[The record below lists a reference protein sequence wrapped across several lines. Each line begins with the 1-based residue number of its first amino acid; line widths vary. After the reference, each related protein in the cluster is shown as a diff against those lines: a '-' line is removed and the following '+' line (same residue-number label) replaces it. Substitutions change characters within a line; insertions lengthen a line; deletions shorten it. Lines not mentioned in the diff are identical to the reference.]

1 MSDKKHLKKLDKT
14 KLFLKN
20 IGGLR
25 FFPIIVLD
33 IIVPIL
39 IIINV
44 LHPENI
50 EHNLLITI
58 IYIFPFTSVWFS
70 LFVMKE
76 FIETEGKEIY
86 YMLGKINILNE
97 TFKFFLIVFSN
108 VLLLLIVVCIILPDF
123 VFEIIRISVA
133 CLFYFSI
140 IYFISMISKS
150 TSIALFF
157 AILYT
162 LINVIFKTNNIR
174 FLIYATTNV
183 IIESNLIQLCFP
195 LLIFS
200 LILII
205 LGKIIEKRINIF
217 D

>member
-108 VLLLLIVVCIILPDF
+108 VLLLLIVVCIILPEF

-183 IIESNLIQLCFP
+183 INESNLIQLCFP

>member
-108 VLLLLIVVCIILPDF
+108 VLLLLIVVCIILPEF

-183 IIESNLIQLCFP
+183 INESNLIQLCYP